1 VTLTQLGAFVV
12 VALIGSVSAMHL
24 MHDPRR
30 GVPPS
35 RFRPPVYVTIWS

>member
-1 VTLTQLGAFVV
+1 MLEPAPRQVPDAGA
-12 VALIGSVSAMHL
+12 AMHL
-24 MHDPRR
+24 MHDPRS